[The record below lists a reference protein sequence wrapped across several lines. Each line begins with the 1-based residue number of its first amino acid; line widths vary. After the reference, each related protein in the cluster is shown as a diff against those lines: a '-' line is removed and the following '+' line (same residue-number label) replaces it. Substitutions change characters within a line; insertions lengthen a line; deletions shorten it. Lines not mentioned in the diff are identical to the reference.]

1 MASGQWA
8 VVGGQ
13 FSWNGRGR
21 FELITAHYP
30 LTTALR
36 PELLRYNQSSM
47 EIAAQ
52 DEAADAVDL
61 RGEFHALVS
70 RCGIYRLDRAQI
82 ALTGSDRVRW
92 LNGMVTNNVRDLA
105 AGHGVYAFL
114 LNPQGKIQ
122 ADLYAFNRGESLIV
136 ETESAQVETVLQ
148 IFDHYIIMD
157 DVEVENLMGKVA
169 VIGVAGE
176 KSEAVLD
183 AAIGPQEIQG
193 QGRGILEFAAA
204 KWGGVEVTLVRGDN
218 PPVPN
223 YEIWVAPEHAE
234 AVWNS
239 LIKAGAEEVHAD
251 ALEELRIACG
261 IPKFGQD
268 IRPRDLPQE
277 TGQERALNFTKGC
290 YVGQEI
296 VERIRSRGAVHRM
309 LTGFE
314 IEGTPLA
321 PGFRIQ
327 DDGKDVAEI
336 TSVATVP
343 VETGERILALGYG
356 RREVML
362 PGKEFVV
369 GETKIRVAG
378 LPFSGIFPGSGA

>member
-1 MASGQWA
+1 
-8 VVGGQ
+8 
-13 FSWNGRGR
+13 
-21 FELITAHYP
+21 
-30 LTTALR
+30 
-36 PELLRYNQSSM
+36 M

-52 DEAADAVDL
+52 DEPSPADAADLHADF
-61 RGEFHALVS
+61 RAEFKALVS
-70 RCGIYRLDRAQI
+70 GCGIYRLDRAQI

-105 AGHGVYAFL
+105 MGHGVYAFL

-136 ETESAQVETVLQ
+136 ESESGQMETVLQ
-148 IFDHYIIMD
+148 IFDRYIIMD
-157 DVEVENLMGKVA
+157 DVEVENLTGQVA
-169 VIGVAGE
+169 VIGLSGA
-176 KSEAVLD
+176 KSEAVLN
-183 AAIGPQEIQG
+183 ATMGPQEIQG
-193 QGRGILEFAAA
+193 QGRGTLEFAAA

-218 PPVPN
+218 PTVLN
-223 YEIWVAPEHAE
+223 YEIWIAPERAE
-234 AVWNS
+234 AVWNA
-239 LIKAGAEEVHAD
+239 LVLAGAEEVHAD
-251 ALEELRIACG
+251 ALEALRIACG

-314 IEGTPLA
+314 IEGTPPA
-321 PGFRIQ
+321 QGFRIQ

-356 RREVML
+356 RREVMT
-362 PGKEFVV
+362 PGKEFVS
-369 GETKIRVAG
+369 GDAKIRVSA
-378 LPFSGIFPGSGA
+378 LPFSGIFPGSGD